1 MDGFE
6 KYSEIFI
13 ERAKELLEKD
23 KLNDNPEYQKVFMNN
38 LLGISGPKH
47 LKREITPPDHFFSAL
62 YNGFREISDSYY
74 SLLDIETYIGRF
86 PFSKTKISKV
96 RHMIYHL
103 ECYLNEVYI
112 LKERIKAYITKVG
125 RLYKKDP
132 KHSEVLKKMRPLFP
146 LIDNALDNIVKARGS
161 HVHESRF
168 KDDDLD
174 RISSLEF
181 FAQHG
186 GEELRLFR
194 NLFIFDYLIIRR
206 KYKKTLVNNN
216 KEIRKLL
223 DACFD
228 ILYGIVTLQDGK
240 FHYPKGIKAQPTTGR
255 GAR

>member
-1 MDGFE
+1 MKGFE
-6 KYSEIFI
+6 RYSDIFT
-13 ERAKELLEKD
+13 ERAKELSQKD
-23 KLNDNPEYQKVFMNN
+23 KLKDDPEFQKVFMNH
-38 LLGISGPKH
+38 LLGLPGPKQ
-47 LKREITPPDHFFSAL
+47 LEREFTPADHFFSLL

-86 PFSKTKISKV
+86 PYSKTKISKV
-96 RHMIYHL
+96 RHMSYHI

-112 LKERIKAYITKVG
+112 LKERLKAYITKVG
-125 RLYKKDP
+125 RLYRNDP
-132 KHSEVLKKMRPLFP
+132 KHSDVLKKTRVLFP
-146 LIDNALDNIVKARGS
+146 LINGAFDNIVKARGF
-161 HVHESRF
+161 HVHKSRF

-186 GEELRLFR
+186 GEELRLLR
-194 NLFIFDYLIIRR
+194 NLFKLDYRIIKK

-228 ILYGIVTLQDGK
+228 ILYEVVTLQDGK
-240 FHYPKGIKAQPTTGR
+240 LHCPKGIKVQLAGGR
-255 GAR
+255 DAR